1 MKGGSV
7 KDQTTLQWLK
17 RATPFTPGTYVCTV
31 PGCKTKEKQDGFC
44 PTHNVPLRLV
54 NPTAL

>member
-1 MKGGSV
+1 MK
-7 KDQTTLQWLK
+7 DATTLQWLK

-54 NPTAL
+54 KPTALG